1 MRRLPGKYTPNAKN
15 RSSKDIAWLTKMRPI
30 HRCLNGEFLKRL
42 ASNGDPLAT
51 KELNRRDK
59 IHDKNQVRKQRYIEK
74 LAAKRKAK

>member
-15 RSSKDIAWLTKMRPI
+15 RSSKDIVWLTKIKPI
-30 HRCLNGEFLKRL
+30 YRSMNGSFLKKL
-42 ASNGDPLAT
+42 ASNGDYRAT

-59 IHDKNQVRKQRYIEK
+59 VHDKNEVRKQRYVEK